1 MLIFYARAAQRLG
14 FRLVLLEEWAS
25 EASWGAELRQ
35 ADLESATQADRLAE
49 AIVESVLSGEFP
61 PGLRL
66 DEGMLAD
73 RYGVSRTPVR
83 EALRQLASTG
93 LIELKP
99 RRGATVATA
108 TSAQLEA
115 LFGAMAEIE
124 ATCARLAAMSMTPI
138 ERRRL
143 QHMQDA
149 MAAIALRDDR
159 DAYAVANVGFHTQIY
174 LGAHNEI
181 LSDFAA
187 ALRRRLAPFR
197 RAQFR
202 TEGRTS
208 RSNAEHAA
216 VVKAILACDPSAA
229 HAAMIHHMSLV
240 EDSFGQLGAASWRRR
255 ESGDV
260 PPRSRWGGRQ
270 GCRARPSFDGA
281 TRRIGDRRT
290 VATRL
295 TPDPSAV
302 RMGRGGP
309 SRYSVAPNRASNAAR
324 SAASTSA
331 IVAFDPRSRRLVTP
345 RCASAIPQGTMPWKC
360 AEIGRDVDR
369 DAVEGN
375 PAAHANAERG
385 DLVLGGGAV
394 ERRRLVGPGDP
405 DADAVLAGLADD
417 AELGQRIDQPA
428 LERADEGAHVG
439 AAAPEVE
446 HDIGDALPG
455 PVIGELAAAPG
466 AMHGKARVE
475 QIAVPRAGSRRVER
489 RMLEQPD
496 PLRRASLRD
505 RRRRAPPFPRPRRHR
520 R

>member
-1 MLIFYARAAQRLG
+1 MRSFYYVCIFGKSYAYNIVLHADFYARAAQRLG
-14 FRLVLLEEWAS
+14 FRLELLEDWAS
-25 EASWGAELRQ
+25 EANWGAELKQ
-35 ADLESATQADRLAE
+35 ADLESATQSDRLAE

-149 MAAIALRDDR
+149 MASIALRDDR

-174 LGAHNEI
+174 LGAHNDI
-181 LSDFAA
+181 LSDFAT

-240 EDSFGQLGAASWRRR
+240 EDSFGQLGAAS
-255 ESGDV
+255 
-260 PPRSRWGGRQ
+260 
-270 GCRARPSFDGA
+270 
-281 TRRIGDRRT
+281 
-290 VATRL
+290 VAT
-295 TPDPSAV
+295 A
-302 RMGRGGP
+302 
-309 SRYSVAPNRASNAAR
+309 
-324 SAASTSA
+324 
-331 IVAFDPRSRRLVTP
+331 
-345 RCASAIPQGTMPWKC
+345 
-360 AEIGRDVDR
+360 
-369 DAVEGN
+369 
-375 PAAHANAERG
+375 
-385 DLVLGGGAV
+385 
-394 ERRRLVGPGDP
+394 
-405 DADAVLAGLADD
+405 
-417 AELGQRIDQPA
+417 
-428 LERADEGAHVG
+428 
-439 AAAPEVE
+439 
-446 HDIGDALPG
+446 
-455 PVIGELAAAPG
+455 
-466 AMHGKARVE
+466 
-475 QIAVPRAGSRRVER
+475 
-489 RMLEQPD
+489 
-496 PLRRASLRD
+496 
-505 RRRRAPPFPRPRRHR
+505 
-520 R
+520 